1 MNFPAN
7 TLAESSVHQLVA
19 RQGSQALEHRPDQSR
34 RKVRVVVRAHVD
46 LRVRDGLADEVRDLS
61 GIHRVIMPGLMSA
74 LEDSALNTA
83 QLLESARRTFD
94 IEAAGLAAL
103 RARLDESFVAACRAC
118 LATRGRIVTTGVGKA
133 GHVAHKIASTLASTG
148 TPAFFLHPTEAGHGD
163 LGMIV
168 RGDVLLAVSNSGES
182 REVLALLPPVKRL
195 GLPVI
200 AMTGKAGST
209 LARAAD
215 VHLDTA
221 VAQEA
226 CPHNLAPTASTTA
239 QLAMGD
245 ALAVALLEARG
256 FSVDDFAA
264 AHPDGSLGR
273 RLLLH
278 VEEVMRHGDALPKVR
293 PETLL
298 AQGLLEMSRKG
309 LGMTAIVDEQD
320 RVLGIFTDGDL
331 RRTLDRRVD
340 VHAVTMREVM
350 TSGGKSIGRH
360 ELAASAAQLMETH
373 RITSLLVVDAER
385 HLIGALH
392 VHDLMRAGV
401 V

>member
-1 MNFPAN
+1 M
-7 TLAESSVHQLVA
+7 L
-19 RQGSQALEHRPDQSR
+19 
-34 RKVRVVVRAHVD
+34 
-46 LRVRDGLADEVRDLS
+46 
-61 GIHRVIMPGLMSA
+61 GLMSP
-74 LEDSALNTA
+74 LEDSALNEA
-83 QLLESARRTFD
+83 QLLESARRTLE
-94 IEAAGLAAL
+94 IEAAGLQAL
-103 RARLDESFVAACRAC
+103 RDRVDEHFVAACRIC
-118 LATRGRIVTTGVGKA
+118 LKVAGRMVITGLGKS
-133 GHVAHKIASTLASTG
+133 GHVAQKIASTLASTG
-148 TPAFFLHPTEAGHGD
+148 TPAFFLHPAEAGHGD

-168 RGDVLLAVSNSGES
+168 RGDALLAVSNSGET
-182 REVLALLPPVKRL
+182 REVLALLPHVKRL
-195 GLPVI
+195 AVPLL
-200 AMTGKAGST
+200 AMTGKPAST
-209 LARAAD
+209 LARSAD
-215 VHLDTA
+215 VHLDIA
-221 VAQEA
+221 VPQEA

-256 FSVDDFAA
+256 FSIDDFARS
-264 AHPDGSLGR
+264 HPDGSLGR

-278 VEEVMRHGDALPKVR
+278 VEDVMRRGDALPKVG

-309 LGMTAIVDEQD
+309 LGMTAILDEQE

-350 TSGGKSIGRH
+350 TPSGKRIGAR
-360 ELAASAAQLMETH
+360 ELAATAAQLMETH
-373 RITSLLVVDAER
+373 RITSLLVVDGGQ
-385 HLIGALH
+385 HLVGALN

>member
-1 MNFPAN
+1 
-7 TLAESSVHQLVA
+7 
-19 RQGSQALEHRPDQSR
+19 
-34 RKVRVVVRAHVD
+34 
-46 LRVRDGLADEVRDLS
+46 
-61 GIHRVIMPGLMSA
+61 MPGLMSA
-74 LEDSALNTA
+74 LEDSALSAA
-83 QLLESARRTFD
+83 QLLESARRTFE
-94 IEAAGLAAL
+94 IEAAGLTAL
-103 RARLDESFVAACRAC
+103 RARLDDSFVLACRIC
-118 LATRGRIVTTGVGKA
+118 LGTHGRIVTSGLGKA

-168 RGDVLLAVSNSGES
+168 RGDALLAVSNSGET
-182 REVLALLPPVKRL
+182 REVLALLPQIKRL
-195 GLPVI
+195 GLPLI
-200 AMTGKAGST
+200 AMTGKPGST
-209 LARAAD
+209 LARAAE

-221 VAQEA
+221 VALEA

-256 FSVDDFAA
+256 FSVDDFARS
-264 AHPDGSLGR
+264 HPDGSLGR

-278 VEEVMRHGDALPKVR
+278 VEDVMRRGEALPKVR

-309 LGMTAIVDEQD
+309 LGMTAIVDDQD

-340 VHAVTMREVM
+340 VHAVSMRDVM
-350 TSGGKSIGRH
+350 TPGGKHIGSR
-360 ELAASAAQLMETH
+360 ELAATAAQRMEAH
-373 RITSLLVVDAER
+373 RITSLLVLDEER
-385 HLIGALH
+385 HLIGALN

>member
-1 MNFPAN
+1 
-7 TLAESSVHQLVA
+7 
-19 RQGSQALEHRPDQSR
+19 
-34 RKVRVVVRAHVD
+34 
-46 LRVRDGLADEVRDLS
+46 
-61 GIHRVIMPGLMSA
+61 MSA
-74 LEDSALNTA
+74 QEHSASDEA
-83 QLLESARRTFD
+83 QWLESARRTFD
-94 IEAAGLAAL
+94 IEAAALTAL
-103 RARLDESFVAACRAC
+103 RSRLDASFVAACRIC
-118 LATRGRIVTTGVGKA
+118 LATHGRVITTGLGKA

-148 TPAFFLHPTEAGHGD
+148 TPAFFLHPAEAGHGD

-168 RGDVLLAVSNSGES
+168 RGDTLLAVSNSGET
-182 REVLALLPPVKRL
+182 REVLSLLPQIKRL
-195 GLPVI
+195 GIPLI
-200 AMTGKAGST
+200 GMTGKPGST

-215 VHLDTA
+215 VSLDTG

-256 FSVDDFAA
+256 FSVDDFARS
-264 AHPDGSLGR
+264 HPEGSLGR
-273 RLLLH
+273 RLLLY
-278 VEEVMRHGDALPKVR
+278 VEDVMRRGDAIPRVR

-309 LGMTAIVDEQD
+309 LGMTAVVDEAG

-340 VHAVTMREVM
+340 VHAVAMREIM
-350 TSGGKSIGRH
+350 TAGSKSIGPR
-360 ELAASAAQLMETH
+360 ELAATAAQQMEAH

>member
-1 MNFPAN
+1 MDFAAN
-7 TLAESSVHQLVA
+7 ALAERAIHQLMA
-19 RQGSQALEHRPDQSR
+19 REGSQALERDSYQESS
-34 RKVRVVVRAHVD
+34 KVRVVVRAHFD
-46 LRVRDGLADEVRDLS
+46 LRIGDRLADEVRDLS
-61 GIHRVIMPGLMSA
+61 WIHGVIMPGLMSA
-74 LEDSALNTA
+74 LEDSALSAA

-94 IEAAGLAAL
+94 IEAAGLTAL
-103 RARLDESFVAACRAC
+103 RARVDESFVAACRVC
-118 LATRGRIVTTGVGKA
+118 LRTHGRIVTTGLGKA

-148 TPAFFLHPTEAGHGD
+148 SPAFFLHPTEAGHGD
-163 LGMIV
+163 LGMIM
-168 RGDVLLAVSNSGES
+168 RGDVLLAVSNSGET
-182 REVLALLPPVKRL
+182 REVLALLPPAKRL
-195 GLPVI
+195 ALPLI
-200 AMTGKAGST
+200 AMTGKPAST

-256 FSVDDFAA
+256 FSVDDFAR

-278 VEEVMRHGDALPKVR
+278 VEEVMRQGAALPKVL

-340 VHAVTMREVM
+340 VHTVTMREVM
-350 TSGGKSIGRH
+350 TPGGKSVSPR
-360 ELAASAAQLMETH
+360 ELAASAVQLLEAN
-373 RITSLLVVDAER
+373 RITSLLVVDTER

-401 V
+401 L